1 MLVNKQNELMSD
13 LLFPVHQYGGDDV
26 TWKPLIIELQENDI
40 YFLIDIK
47 TFEIYLNNEKNKTI
61 VIFVFIPKW

>member
-1 MLVNKQNELMSD
+1 MLVDKQRD

-47 TFEIYLNNEKNKTI
+47 TFEISVYI
-61 VIFVFIPKW
+61 